1 MKKRLFGF
9 LSFIWLMMPVHVFA
23 ENAELNF
30 CSQSGVITVFKIG
43 GIVLYIAKIVV
54 PLLLII
60 YGVLDLSKAV
70 ISGKSDA
77 TSKQVT
83 SLVKRIVAGVIIFF
97 VSSFVS
103 AAFSLVDGYSNVANK
118 FSKCMTCLVD
128 VSKCK

>member
-1 MKKRLFGF
+1 MELFQILDGVCTNDD
-9 LSFIWLMMPVHVFA
+9 LKTIL
-23 ENAELNF
+23 
-30 CSQSGVITVFKIG
+30 GVIRLALNAVKLIIP
-43 GIVLYIAKIVV
+43 IVL
-54 PLLLII
+54 II
-60 YGVLDLSKAV
+60 LGTVDLSKAV

-97 VSSFVS
+97 VPTIVS
-103 AAFSLVDGYSNVANK
+103 AAFSLVDGYSKVANK